1 MKINWKVRVKSPQ
14 FWIGLVGVI
23 ASPILAYLGLGFED
37 LTTWSSIG
45 EVFAAFFSNP
55 YLIGTVVMAVLSF
68 IGVLTDPTTKGMG
81 DSEQALTYEKPK
93 ESGDEQRGI
102 RGAAGAGG
110 VYGGIAGRDPGV
122 RSIDQFPLAA
132 AGEKGREAQQPGG
145 ADAGGGGSGQEQY
158 TPH

>member
-45 EVFAAFFSNP
+45 EVFAAFVGNP

-93 ESGDEQRGI
+93 E
-102 RGAAGAGG
+102 
-110 VYGGIAGRDPGV
+110 
-122 RSIDQFPLAA
+122 
-132 AGEKGREAQQPGG
+132 
-145 ADAGGGGSGQEQY
+145 
-158 TPH
+158 

>member
-68 IGVLTDPTTKGMG
+68 IGVLTDPTTKGIK
-81 DSEQALTYEKPK
+81 DSEQAMTYEKPK
-93 ESGDEQRGI
+93 E
-102 RGAAGAGG
+102 
-110 VYGGIAGRDPGV
+110 
-122 RSIDQFPLAA
+122 
-132 AGEKGREAQQPGG
+132 
-145 ADAGGGGSGQEQY
+145 
-158 TPH
+158 

>member
-45 EVFAAFFSNP
+45 EVFAAFFGYP

-68 IGVLTDPTTKGMG
+68 IGVLTDPTTKGVG

-93 ESGDEQRGI
+93 E
-102 RGAAGAGG
+102 
-110 VYGGIAGRDPGV
+110 
-122 RSIDQFPLAA
+122 
-132 AGEKGREAQQPGG
+132 
-145 ADAGGGGSGQEQY
+145 
-158 TPH
+158 